1 MLRGNAVQVP
11 NEGSWRG
18 LPIVCQIADM
28 RGILRK
34 LQIKFDISEIADK
47 ICPPPPTNP
56 HAGGSALEGLPRH
69 PPPSGGGVAHALKFS
84 LIQMS
89 TQLWNRHTW
98 PTYATSG
105 GNVLVKD
112 EGQWKDHAARSI
124 REAGKREQG

>member
-47 ICPPPPTNP
+47 ICPPPRLTPMRGVGVGVP
-56 HAGGSALEGLPRH
+56 AQA